1 MSIQWSKE
9 VKLLLLIATSVL
21 LLASLGLLIAESVG
35 KKRKTNLLVSRLP
48 DAAAAAQ
55 ETPAIAEAPA

>member
-1 MSIQWSKE
+1 MYLLAHTLSMSIQWSKE

-35 KKRKTNLLVSRLP
+35 KKKKTKL
-48 DAAAAAQ
+48 
-55 ETPAIAEAPA
+55 AEKTEGEAE